1 MPPVPDIL
9 IRGLPEDVVAA
20 LDTAAQ
26 RRGISRNE
34 YLSRVLAN
42 EARISSGSKGKV
54 TIEDLR
60 RFSETFADALDPEI
74 MKGAWHHPERS

>member
-1 MPPVPDIL
+1 MPDIL

-20 LDTAAQ
+20 LDAAAQ

-42 EARISSGSKGKV
+42 EARTSSGRKV
-54 TIEDLR
+54 TIEDFK

-74 MKGAWHHPERS
+74 MKGAWHHRERP

>member
-1 MPPVPDIL
+1 MPAVPDIL

-20 LDTAAQ
+20 LDAAAQ

-42 EARISSGSKGKV
+42 EARTSSERRV
-54 TIEDLR
+54 TIDDLK

-74 MKGAWHHPERS
+74 MKGAWHHRERP

>member
-1 MPPVPDIL
+1 MPAVPNIL

-20 LDTAAQ
+20 LDAAAH

-42 EARISSGSKGKV
+42 EARTSSERKV
-54 TIEDLR
+54 TLDDLK

-74 MKGAWHHPERS
+74 MKGAWHHRERP

>member
-20 LDTAAQ
+20 LDAAAQ

-42 EARISSGSKGKV
+42 EARSTDRPTVSADDFKRLN
-54 TIEDLR
+54 ELLPDL
-60 RFSETFADALDPEI
+60 LDPEV
-74 MKGAWHHPERS
+74 MDGAWS